1 MGAQLLTPATSVI
14 QAPASKPC
22 CPGTDTDLTIFSK
35 KSLGPTVAPLK
46 KKCFVGGAQVCLRV
60 CVYTCARV
68 HTLMYVYVCIY
79 EQAHPLG
86 RSRWVASPTVLVRSA

>member
-35 KSLGPTVAPLK
+35 KSLGPIVAPLK
-46 KKCFVGGAQVCLRV
+46 KKVLWVEPRCARGCVCTR
-60 CVYTCARV
+60 ARV

-86 RSRWVASPTVLVRSA
+86 QSRWVASPTVLVRSV